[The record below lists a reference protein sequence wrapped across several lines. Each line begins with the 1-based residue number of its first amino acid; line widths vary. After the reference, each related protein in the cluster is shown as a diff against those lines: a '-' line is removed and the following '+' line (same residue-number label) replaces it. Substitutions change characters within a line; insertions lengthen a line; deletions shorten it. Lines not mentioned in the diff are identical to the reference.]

1 MAAVTFVPQN
11 LPTKIKSTVLY
22 NCCIKV
28 LANKGNKNTKIPFP
42 IGHFASF
49 FLPIIKMT
57 SYIMIF

>member
-1 MAAVTFVPQN
+1 MAAVAFVPQN

-42 IGHFASF
+42 IDPYVRSF
-49 FLPIIKMT
+49 WFIILSPT
-57 SYIMIF
+57 